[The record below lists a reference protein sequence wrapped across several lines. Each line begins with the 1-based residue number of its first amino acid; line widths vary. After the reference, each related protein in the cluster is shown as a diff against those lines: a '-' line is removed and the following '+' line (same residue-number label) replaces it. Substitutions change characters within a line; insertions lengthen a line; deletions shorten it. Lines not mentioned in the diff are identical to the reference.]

1 MSVKKNGYT
10 TIGPV
15 PVMYVADIMVQVE
28 ENGGEVAFLASAGFV
43 DLTTFTSPLQIDRP
57 LPVPAFVV
65 VARRS
70 YREGEKLEPMKLKIG
85 GVDAINN
92 KGR

>member
-1 MSVKKNGYT
+1 MSVKNGYT

-15 PVMYVADIMVQVE
+15 PVMYVADIMAQVE
-28 ENGGEVAFLASAGFV
+28 ENGWEVAFLASAGFV
-43 DLTTFTSPLQIDRP
+43 DLTTPLQIAKQP
-57 LPVPAFVV
+57 PVPAFVV